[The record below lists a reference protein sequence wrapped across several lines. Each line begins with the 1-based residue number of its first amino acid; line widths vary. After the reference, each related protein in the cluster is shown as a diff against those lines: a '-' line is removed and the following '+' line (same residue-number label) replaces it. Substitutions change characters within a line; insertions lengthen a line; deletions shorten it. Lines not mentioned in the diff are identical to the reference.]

1 MPQVDDADD
10 ARVSLARRRPPL
22 SAGIASDGSPRFPAS
37 RQPRVGTPLL
47 REIAA
52 PPFRAAARTIHARER
67 HARRAELA
75 WWTRTPADGASRT
88 TSRVGAGRLSAPR
101 RVRRGLRGCSRDRGP
116 RRRRRR
122 RRSCAFIDARN
133 SPARPTHRATHP
145 RRAAPRRREP
155 QRWARPRA
163 ARAAASGRSA
173 TPRRKR
179 RRRSAGRRPTRR
191 GPASDPFFRTRAR
204 QDPSPAKELP
214 RARARLRDR
223 RRARPS

>member
-1 MPQVDDADD
+1 M
-10 ARVSLARRRPPL
+10 
-22 SAGIASDGSPRFPAS
+22 SAGIASDGSPGAPAS
-37 RQPRVGTPLL
+37 RQPRVGTPLF
-47 REIAA
+47 REIASR
-52 PPFRAAARTIHARER
+52 PFRAAARAIHARES

-75 WWTRTPADGASRT
+75 WWTPTPADGASRT
-88 TSRVGAGRLSAPR
+88 AYKLELGCHPR
-101 RVRRGLRGCSRDRGP
+101 RGKLAGGLEAKVGQAQSRDRGP

-133 SPARPTHRATHP
+133 SPARPTRRATHP

-191 GPASDPFFRTRAR
+191 GPASDPCFRTRAR
-204 QDPSPAKELP
+204 QLPPREELP
-214 RARARLRDR
+214 RARARLRER